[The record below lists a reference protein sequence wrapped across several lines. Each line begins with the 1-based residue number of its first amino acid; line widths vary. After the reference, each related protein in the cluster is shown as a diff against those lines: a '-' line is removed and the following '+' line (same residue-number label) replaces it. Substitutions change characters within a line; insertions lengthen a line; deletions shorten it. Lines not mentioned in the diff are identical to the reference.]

1 MKKKYGSLWPIL
13 TVVLCV
19 GIAGG
24 YILTRI
30 STTKPSPAAERL
42 SPTKESCLAD
52 DCLAVD
58 SIEAYPVATLSDDV
72 IQSLESALD
81 DEYHALSFY
90 EKVIAKF
97 GTVRPFSMIK
107 NSEEQHIAMLLSIY
121 DKYGITPKPNTWPQ
135 KLNAPSSLQQSCQT
149 GVEAEIANAELY
161 RTKLLPAVAAYAD
174 ITKVFTNLMNASAQK
189 HLQAFER
196 CN

>member
-1 MKKKYGSLWPIL
+1 MKKKYTPRWPL
-13 TVVLCV
+13 MTAVLCV
-19 GIAGG
+19 GVIGG
-24 YILTRI
+24 YLLTQMNTPKP
-30 STTKPSPAAERL
+30 TTATNQP
-42 SPTKESCLAD
+42 PTKETCLAD

-58 SIEAYPVATLSDDV
+58 SIESYPVGTLSNEAK
-72 IQSLESALD
+72 QALESALD

-97 GTVRPFSMIK
+97 GTVKPFSMIK
-107 NSEEQHIAMLLSIY
+107 NSEEQHIAMLQAIY
-121 DKYGITPKPNTWPQ
+121 DKYGLTPKPNTWPQ
-135 KLNAPSSLQQSCQT
+135 KLIAPDTLQQSCQT

-161 RTKLLPAVAAYAD
+161 RTKLLPAVTMYED
-174 ITKVFTNLMNASAQK
+174 ITIVFTNLMNASQQK